1 MTEKDKIMNYFLIC
15 VTMTACLVFE
25 LLKKFYTKH
34 AGDSVFYQY
43 IFVTAMSFVAL
54 AVLCC
59 FGFEKTSFFTV
70 WLGIAFGTATFIQ
83 TAVYLSAVKCG
94 PLSFTSIVTA
104 FSTVIPVLAG
114 SVVWGEKIKSLQ
126 IAGIVLMAISIVL
139 SVLKNEKDKGFSKK
153 WFLFAIILFLVTGS
167 IGVMQK
173 VHQKSDYA
181 VESGSFLITAFIC
194 AFVLSGIISLIMLKR
209 ENVTFEKGKSLLIL
223 LIVVAVCG
231 ICSAFN
237 NKLNLYLSGVINS
250 AVLFPLLNGGG
261 AVLTITF
268 SVIIFKERLSLRQW
282 IGVVLGIGAIVLLC
296 LN

>member
-1 MTEKDKIMNYFLIC
+1 MNYFLIFI
-15 VTMTACLVFE
+15 TMTACLVFE
-25 LLKKFYTKH
+25 LLKKAYTKQ
-34 AGDSVFYQY
+34 AGSNTFYQY
-43 IFVTAMSFVAL
+43 FFVSAMSFVAL

-59 FGFEKTSFFTV
+59 FGFEKTSSFTV
-70 WLGIAFGTATFIQ
+70 WLGIAFGLATFTQ
-83 TAVYLSAVKCG
+83 TVVFLNAIEHG
-94 PLSFTSIVTA
+94 PLSFTSIITA

-114 SVVWGEKIKSLQ
+114 SIIWHEKIKALQ
-126 IAGIVLMAISIVL
+126 IIGILLMAVSIVL
-139 SVLKNEKDKGFSKK
+139 ALLKNEKDKGFSKK
-153 WFLFAIILFLVTGS
+153 WFLYAVILFVVTGS

-173 VHQKSDYA
+173 IHQKSAYA

-194 AFVLSGIISLIMLKR
+194 AFCLSLAFSFFAYKKEKVG
-209 ENVTFEKGKSLLIL
+209 FEKGKSLVLI
-223 LIVVAVCG
+223 IVMVIVCG
-231 ICSAFN
+231 ICSAVN

-282 IGVVLGIGAIVLLC
+282 IGVIIGIGAIVLLC